1 MRPRF
6 EDGNIEK
13 VNICY
18 QFCVMFFFFFF
29 SLMKGEI
36 IRVEI
41 SKRVEEF
48 EWFV

>member
-1 MRPRF
+1 MLSILC
-6 EDGNIEK
+6 N
-13 VNICY
+13 V
-18 QFCVMFFFFFF
+18 FFFFF